1 MDMKRSD
8 DDNEHA
14 VLSWRGWGQ
23 HPQKFGLEMQNPW
36 SNHLL
41 NGCKQ
46 IETRGYDLPP
56 TLLSKDNEEVKI
68 DILESQQGKD
78 GVSVVPNV
86 VHLTSQ
92 SPLKR
97 IGWATFVQSFRYTTR
112 QQFEIDAD
120 KHLVDPSSAYGWSDD
135 RPMYGWVVG
144 RCGTYI
150 ADESTN
156 NIIAKRRM
164 RSLFQIGKKPT
175 VLITGASGM
184 LGRAVYR
191 LLCQEDSLKV
201 IGTGYTRLKVDDYN
215 LHQLDLLDHDTTTE
229 FINKQK
235 PDIIVHCAAERYPD
249 AFESKLVES
258 VKLNVESTRHLAQE
272 LSEQSVS
279 FLFEIGKK
287 PTVLITGASGMLGRA
302 VYRLLCQEDS
312 LKVIGTGYTRLKVD
326 DYNLHQLDLL
336 DHDTTTE
343 FINKQ
348 KPDIIV
354 HCAAE
359 RYPDAFESK
368 LVESVKLNVEST
380 RHLAQECKRLAGD
393 NNDNLGPYLIYI
405 STSYVFDGGIVSKE
419 LPPYKPGSKTNPIN
433 NYGHSKWDGECVV
446 REILNNQSIIPGN
459 GIIVRVPLLYG
470 EDCNDLSE
478 SPALEMMKCFLPSN
492 DKTTSKKVID
502 HWALRF
508 PTSCEDVANVLK
520 LMIQRI
526 LDNKFPVTDSSF
538 GNTYHVAYP
547 HGTTKYELM
556 KMQAKLLNI
565 SSSLVEERTEG
576 NSDGPPIDSAPRP
589 QCTQLDCSE
598 TWKALGEQIEFTT
611 LEDGMSKALK
621 GFPDRFI
628 KE

>member
-164 RSLFQIGKKPT
+164 RSLFQ
-175 VLITGASGM
+175 
-184 LGRAVYR
+184 
-191 LLCQEDSLKV
+191 
-201 IGTGYTRLKVDDYN
+201 
-215 LHQLDLLDHDTTTE
+215 
-229 FINKQK
+229 
-235 PDIIVHCAAERYPD
+235 
-249 AFESKLVES
+249 
-258 VKLNVESTRHLAQE
+258 
-272 LSEQSVS
+272 
-279 FLFEIGKK
+279 IGKK

-556 KMQAKLLNI
+556 KMQAKLQNI